1 MQVYSFDWATK
12 KALTVFDSKTGKVKQ
27 IPNSMA
33 EFGKFLGKIKEP
45 ATMLFEFGGGDTF
58 KIMAF
63 RAGHTILQVPGKKIK
78 DYRDEKGLIKDDVID
93 AKVIYDFYMENRGGG
108 ARLRV
113 RNSNHTLSSPSSN
126 KNGGGA
132 TVPVSKS
139 ISKIVS
145 SSSKIKERG
154 SANDLVRNSRTGL
167 PSPFY
172 LFQESD
178 ADIAEIKI
186 LFRAHEDLK
195 KEMVREKLKR
205 IAFGMKF
212 KIAQVADDRV
222 KKILFQKDASIVA
235 KEKELEQLK
244 KVLEKKVMQFD
255 VWIKY
260 LKAIKAVGPVIA
272 AGLIGELGGKY
283 FDTDESLK
291 HYCGMVAK
299 KEFHDYNRFVKGV
312 LYQFAEQVIRQTTPN
327 WRELYDNMKV
337 FYANKHADWSK
348 GKVNNYAKKFIETKF
363 LLEFWGTWKELEC

>member
-1 MQVYSFDWATK
+1 MRIYSFDWATK
-12 KALTVFDSKTGKVKQ
+12 KALTVFNSKTGKVKS
-27 IPNSMA
+27 IPNTIE
-33 EFGKFLGKIKEP
+33 EFEKFLGKIKEP

-78 DYRDEKGLIKDDVID
+78 DYRDSKGLIKDDVID
-93 AKVIYDFYMENRGGG
+93 AKAIYDFYIENGGRGASEDLRNSRGDMPSPSANKGGG
-108 ARLRV
+108 ASGTMRDSI
-113 RNSNHTLSSPSSN
+113 NI
-126 KNGGGA
+126 
-132 TVPVSKS
+132 VP
-139 ISKIVS
+139 
-145 SSSKIKERG
+145 SSSKIKQGG
-154 SANDLVRNSRTGL
+154 SASEDLRNSNVHV

-186 LFRAHEDLK
+186 LFRAYEDLK

-260 LKAIKAVGPVIA
+260 LKDIKAVGPVIA

-337 FYANKHADWSK
+337 FYAGKHADWSK

-363 LLEFWGTWKELEC
+363 LLEFWGTWKDLEC